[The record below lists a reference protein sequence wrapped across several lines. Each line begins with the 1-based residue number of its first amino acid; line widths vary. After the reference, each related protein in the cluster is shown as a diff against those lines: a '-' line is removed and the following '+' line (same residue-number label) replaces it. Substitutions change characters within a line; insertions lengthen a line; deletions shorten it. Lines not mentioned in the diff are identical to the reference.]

1 MANVTFEE
9 AQAIAISEAR
19 RYNAM
24 GGTQKWKT
32 VSMDIHGCWYA
43 DECEPHEMKLKE
55 SYEFFQAPYG
65 FDMYLHNV
73 PKCDTHICDWHKSVV
88 GVN

>member
-1 MANVTFEE
+1 MLHSKKPKQLQSLKPVVVTT
-9 AQAIAISEAR
+9 
-19 RYNAM
+19 

-43 DECEPHEMKLKE
+43 DECEPHELKE
-55 SYEFFQAPYG
+55 GYEFFQAPYG
-65 FDMYLHNV
+65 FDTYLHIV
-73 PKCDTHICDWHKSVV
+73 PKCDTHICDWRKSVV